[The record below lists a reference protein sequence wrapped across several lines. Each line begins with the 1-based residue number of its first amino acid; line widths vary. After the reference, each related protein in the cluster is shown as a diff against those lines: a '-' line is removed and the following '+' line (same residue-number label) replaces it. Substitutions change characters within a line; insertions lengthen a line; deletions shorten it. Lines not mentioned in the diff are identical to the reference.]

1 MTVDEY
7 KSLTLEQAIC
17 KIDEDIKFSDV
28 IHNNSLRGLEEG
40 KIKHGG
46 NLSDFNFDKEIE
58 HQKEIHEAHLIWCE
72 KLKGWLT
79 ELQNLKG

>member
-7 KSLTLEQAIC
+7 KSLTVEQAIC
-17 KIDEDIKFSDV
+17 KIDEDIKFADAV
-28 IHNNSLRGLEEG
+28 HNECLRGLEKG
-40 KIKHGG
+40 KIKYGG
-46 NLSDFNFDKEIE
+46 NLSDFNFDKAIE
-58 HQKEIHEAHLIWCE
+58 HQKEIHEEHLIWLE